1 MNRFLFPF
9 PPFVVLAACVL
20 MSACSDHRNA
30 NPAPSRK
37 AAGARSSGAP
47 PAFSVKIRSER
58 VGSRYVYLIKR
69 RKDGTQAYVLR
80 SDSSV
85 AESAGEG
92 TGRSEFI
99 NPHIIFSGHEGKQM
113 VADAPHAVIL
123 VKEKSLLMDGGVHAL
138 TSDGMTLDSD
148 TLSYDEATDHLR
160 GRGHVLVTTPRGER
174 LVGDRIDANLR
185 LSEMRITHDR
195 N

>member
-1 MNRFLFPF
+1 MNRFLFLLPT
-9 PPFVVLAACVL
+9 FVAFAAAFL
-20 MSACSDHRNA
+20 LNACSEHRIA
-30 NPAPSRK
+30 NSAPSQR
-37 AAGARSSGAP
+37 AAVARPSGSP
-47 PAFSVKIRSER
+47 PPFSVKIRSER
-58 VGSRYVYLIKR
+58 VGSRYVYLSKR

-99 NPHIIFSGHEGKQM
+99 NPHISFLGRGGKQM

-138 TSDGMTLDSD
+138 TSDGMMLNAD
-148 TLSYDEATDHLR
+148 TLRYDEATDHLR
-160 GRGHVLVTTPRGER
+160 GKGHVLVTTPRGER
-174 LVGDRIDANLR
+174 LVGDRIEANLR

-195 N
+195 T

>member
-1 MNRFLFPF
+1 MKQFLRLFLA
-9 PPFVVLAACVL
+9 LAASFL
-20 MSACSDHRNA
+20 ISACSEHQA
-30 NPAPSRK
+30 SNPAPSQKVRN
-37 AAGARSSGAP
+37 AGAGGTP
-47 PAFSVKIRSER
+47 PAFSVKVRSER

-69 RKDGTQAYVLR
+69 RKDGSQAYVLR

-85 AESAGEG
+85 AESAGGG

-99 NPHIIFSGHEGKQM
+99 NPHIIFSGRAGKQL

-123 VKEKSLLMDGGVHAL
+123 VKEKSLMMDGGVHAL
-138 TSDGMTLDSD
+138 TNDGMTLNSD
-148 TLSYDEATDHLR
+148 TLGYDEATDHLR

-195 N
+195 I

>member
-1 MNRFLFPF
+1 MNRFFPLFPA
-9 PPFVVLAACVL
+9 FVVLAAAAVL
-20 MSACSDHRNA
+20 LISACSQHRI
-30 NPAPSRK
+30 APSRNTV
-37 AAGARSSGAP
+37 ARSNGVP

-58 VGSRYVYLIKR
+58 VGSRYVYLSKR

-99 NPHIIFSGHEGKQM
+99 NPHIIFSGRGRKQM
-113 VADAPHAVIL
+113 IADAPHAVIL

-138 TSDGMTLDSD
+138 TSDGMTLNSD
-148 TLSYDEATDHLR
+148 TLRYDEGTDHLR

-195 N
+195 I